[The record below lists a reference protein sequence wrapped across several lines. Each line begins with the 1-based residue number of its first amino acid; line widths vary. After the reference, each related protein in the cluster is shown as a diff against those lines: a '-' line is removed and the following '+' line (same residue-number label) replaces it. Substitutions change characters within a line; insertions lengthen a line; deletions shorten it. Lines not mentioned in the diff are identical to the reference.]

1 MSDKLPYTC
10 RHYREEM
17 VLLSLRKRLS
27 DPALTEDERQA
38 IEKEIVCLEVQ
49 MGME

>member
-1 MSDKLPYTC
+1 MSEQSPYTC

-17 VLLSLRKRLS
+17 VLLGLKKRLS
-27 DPALTEDERQA
+27 DPALTDRERTA
-38 IEKEIVCLEVQ
+38 IEREIRRLEAQ